1 MKSERRF
8 VSLVRTRMSN
18 WPGEWV
24 EKGEGDVEIELAE
37 ETDSRLLKMSEG
49 CILLLSA
56 APY

>member
-1 MKSERRF
+1 M
-8 VSLVRTRMSN
+8 SLVRTRMSN